1 MGSESLATSGIV
13 SEADLEHE
21 LKFVRS
27 ATAGGPAGIFGP
39 DSVIWSVDREAAV
52 FLGAGRALL
61 LQLAHPWVAAAITQ
75 HSRSLADPIG
85 RFHRTFSIVFTM
97 VFGTTGQALAAA
109 RRLHRRHTA
118 ISGTLREDVGAFAA
132 GSAYCAN
139 DVAALRWVH
148 ATLIDTALLSYQLVN
163 PPLSGEDRDRYDE
176 EMRLFAALF
185 GIPKSALPQSWTD
198 FAQYRDG
205 MFGSDTLAVSSAA
218 RSIAAELFGGA
229 GTRLRAPF
237 WYRAL
242 TASLLPPRLRDAF
255 ELPYGPSELR
265 SVERVLTVFRNLHPW
280 VPAGLRYVAPY
291 HEALARLAGRNRPAP
306 LTRVLNRFWIGQSSM
321 AVGGD

>member
-1 MGSESLATSGIV
+1 M
-13 SEADLEHE
+13 
-21 LKFVRS
+21 
-27 ATAGGPAGIFGP
+27 
-39 DSVIWSVDREAAV
+39 
-52 FLGAGRALL
+52 L

-163 PPLSGEDRDRYDE
+163 PPLSGEDRDRYYE
-176 EMRLFAALF
+176 EDATVRGALWNSKERAAAEL
-185 GIPKSALPQSWTD
+185 
-198 FAQYRDG
+198 DG
-205 MFGSDTLAVSSAA
+205 FCPVLEDMFGSDTLAVSSAA

-255 ELPYGPSELR
+255 ELPMAPRSCAPS
-265 SVERVLTVFRNLHPW
+265 S
-280 VPAGLRYVAPY
+280 GC
-291 HEALARLAGRNRPAP
+291 
-306 LTRVLNRFWIGQSSM
+306 
-321 AVGGD
+321 